1 MKGSCWENL
10 SSALP
15 VMHAASCSH
24 SEKQFQACLLNA
36 LYSVFANMSLS
47 LPTQWVDEY
56 TLFVLDWTRGLSRD
70 HPEYQPI
77 QIIQQASCS
86 RLRAS
91 HCQSGRVRAQEAT
104 DKVYSSILMIG
115 VQTSLTLCWKD
126 SELLEYL
133 YILTLLVL
141 SLQFLPECRWNIDII
156 ARNWSFSGALPWRF
170 DSNLGQDTISPPK
183 ELVPTNLEI
192 RK

>member
-15 VMHAASCSH
+15 VMHAVSCSP
-24 SEKQFQACLLNA
+24 SENQFQACSLNL
-36 LYSVFANMSLS
+36 LYSVFANISLS
-47 LPTQWVDEY
+47 LPAQWVDEY

-70 HPEYQPI
+70 HSEYRP
-77 QIIQQASCS
+77 IQQASCS
-86 RLRAS
+86 RPGAS
-91 HCQSGRVRAQEAT
+91 YCQSGRVRAQEAT
-104 DKVYSSILMIG
+104 DTVYSLYLLIG
-115 VQTSLTLCWKD
+115 VQISLTLCWKD

-141 SLQFLPECRWNIDII
+141 SLQLLPECRWNIDII

-170 DSNLGQDTISPPK
+170 GSNLGQDTISPPK

>member
-10 SSALP
+10 SGA
-15 VMHAASCSH
+15 CSIMQPFWKNN
-24 SEKQFQACLLNA
+24 SKFVRWIFCIQ
-36 LYSVFANMSLS
+36 SLHIFHYS
-47 LPTQWVDEY
+47 LPAQWVDEY

-70 HPEYQPI
+70 HSEDRP
-77 QIIQQASCS
+77 IQQASCS

-91 HCQSGRVRAQEAT
+91 YCQSGRVRAQKPT
-104 DKVYSSILMIG
+104 DTVYSLYLLIG

-126 SELLEYL
+126 FQLLENL
-133 YILTLLVL
+133 YVLTLLVL

-170 DSNLGQDTISPPK
+170 GSNLGQDTISPPK